1 MSIYTEVKEQLKLR
15 DVAEYYGLH
24 INKSGFTNCPF
35 HQERTPSMKLYDD
48 HFYCFGCQSSGDVIT
63 LVEKLFGLQPFEA
76 AKKLKYDFG
85 LKGISD
91 DYVRATSVY
100 QEHRKSL
107 RKELEFKKWKAATY
121 LLLAEYCHLL
131 RKWKE
136 EYAPKSFEEPLN
148 PLFVESLQ
156 ESDKMEYYCDLFL
169 YGTDEDI
176 KEFKEYEERLV
187 KKIADRIRE
196 FKQSDLGRTNPNLG
210 DER

>member
-1 MSIYTEVKEQLKLR
+1 MSIYAEVKEQLKLR

-24 INKSGFTNCPF
+24 INKSGFANCPF

-91 DYVRATSVY
+91 DYVRETSVY
-100 QEHRKSL
+100 QERRKSL

-148 PLFVESLQ
+148 LLFVESLQ

-187 KKIADRIRE
+187 KKIADRICE

>member
-35 HQERTPSMKLYDD
+35 HQERTPSMKLYDG

-85 LKGISD
+85 LKEISD
-91 DYVRATSVY
+91 DYARETSVHR
-100 QEHRKSL
+100 ERRKSL

-148 PLFVESLQ
+148 PLFVESLR

-187 KKIADRIRE
+187 KKIADRIHD
-196 FKQSDLGRTNPNLG
+196 FKQSDLGRTNLNLG

>member
-1 MSIYTEVKEQLKLR
+1 MSIFTEVKEQLKLR

-24 INKSGFTNCPF
+24 INRTGFTNCPF

-63 LVEKLFGLQPFEA
+63 LVEKLFGLQPFDA
-76 AKKLKYDFG
+76 AKKLQHDFG
-85 LKGISD
+85 LAEVSY
-91 DYVRATSVY
+91 DYKKRASVY
-100 QEHRKSL
+100 RERQKSI

-121 LLLAEYCHLL
+121 LLLTDYCHLL

-136 EYAPKSFEEPLN
+136 EYAPKNFEEPLH

-156 ESDKMEYYCDLFL
+156 ELVKMEYYCDLFL

-187 KKIADRIRE
+187 KRIADRIRD
-196 FKQSDLGRTNPNLG
+196 FRQSDLGRTNPNLG
-210 DER
+210 NER

>member
-1 MSIYTEVKEQLKLR
+1 MSIFTEVKEQIKLR

-24 INKSGFTNCPF
+24 INSAGFTNCPF

-63 LVEKLFGLQPFEA
+63 LVEKLFGLQPLEA
-76 AKKLKYDFG
+76 AKKLQHDFG
-85 LKGISD
+85 IAEVSY
-91 DYVRATSVY
+91 DY
-100 QEHRKSL
+100 RKEASIYRERQKSI

-121 LLLAEYCHLL
+121 LILTDYCYLL

-136 EYAPKSFEEPLN
+136 EYAPKNFEEPLH

-156 ESDKMEYYCDLFL
+156 ELVKMEYYSDLFL

-187 KKIADRIRE
+187 KRIANRISDFR
-196 FKQSDLGRTNPNLG
+196 QSDLGRTNPDLG
-210 DER
+210 NER